1 MNTKFSRT
9 PVRRRVVAAML
20 SAAAVVGAVIVANSL
35 AFFISSDFA
44 EGSFGK
50 IALYFAPATL
60 CAFVLFAIA
69 AWFGAFSRWYFA
81 LAVGVVVGVLAALL
95 GTTISVALSGATFSG
110 GLVGAIGATLGSSNL
125 FFVAASAVAA
135 LTLGPA
141 VVSAVLAFTT
151 FTGTER
157 RLALVRLPASN
168 LDEGQVT
175 HLKRKKIDLDL
186 ADEQWDAYL
195 DALSDNGWTPVE
207 VAPATSMPDS
217 VFIEDTVVL
226 FGRTAVIT
234 SPGAESR
241 RGETAD
247 VELAVR
253 ELGLQ
258 VDRIVLPGTLD
269 GGDVLKVGATVYVG
283 RGGRTNAEGIRQLR
297 AIVAPLGHT
306 VVAVPISKVLHLKSA
321 VTALPDGTVIGYPP
335 LVDDVTVFDRF
346 LAVPEESGAHVVVLA
361 ADTVLMAAS
370 APRSAALIADLG
382 YRVVT
387 VDISEFEK
395 LEGCVTCLSVRV
407 R

>member
-1 MNTKFSRT
+1 MNLRFVNL
-9 PVRRRVVAAML
+9 PLRRRV
-20 SAAAVVGAVIVANSL
+20 AAAVFAALAVVAAATAATTL
-35 AFFISSDFA
+35 ALFISIDFA
-44 EGSFGK
+44 AGSVAR
-50 IALYFAPATL
+50 IALVFLPA
-60 CAFVLFAIA
+60 ALFAVLLLAAA
-69 AWFGAFSRWYFA
+69 AWFGAFARWYFA
-81 LAVGVVVGVLAALL
+81 LAAGLLAGVLAALL
-95 GTTISVALSGATFSG
+95 GTSGSAALRGVPFTVELLTQVVGTLEGVNLVFVIS
-110 GLVGAIGATLGSSNL
+110 
-125 FFVAASAVAA
+125 SAVAA
-135 LTLGPA
+135 AALGPVA
-141 VVSAVLAFTT
+141 WTAVLRFTR
-151 FTGTER
+151 FGRASR

-168 LDEGQVT
+168 LDEGHVT
-175 HLKRKKIDLDL
+175 HIKRKKINLEL

-195 DALSDNGWTPVE
+195 DALTDNGWTPVE
-207 VAPATSMPDS
+207 VAPAPSMADS

-241 RGETAD
+241 RAEVDD
-247 VELAVR
+247 VETAVR
-253 ELGLQ
+253 ELGMR
-258 VDRIVLPGTLD
+258 VERITLPGELD
-269 GGDVLKVGATVYVG
+269 GGDVLKVGTTVYVG
-283 RGGRTNAEGIRQLR
+283 RGGRTNAEGVRQLR
-297 AIVAPLGHT
+297 AIVSPLGHT

>member
-1 MNTKFSRT
+1 MQFSRT
-9 PVRRRVVAAML
+9 SVRRRLVAALL
-20 SAAAVVGAVIVANSL
+20 SAAAVAGAAIAATSL

-44 EGSFGK
+44 GGSFGA
-50 IALYFAPATL
+50 IALYFGPAAL
-60 CAFVLFAIA
+60 CAFVLFAVG
-69 AWFGAFSRWYFA
+69 AWCGAFSRWYFA
-81 LAVGVVVGVLAALL
+81 LAVGVLVGVLAALL
-95 GTTISVALSGATFSG
+95 GTTLSVVFTGATLSG
-110 GLVGAIGATLGSSNL
+110 GLVGAIVATLGSSNL
-125 FFVAASAVAA
+125 FFVAATAVAA

-141 VVSAVLAFTT
+141 VVSAVLAFTSVR
-151 FTGTER
+151 GGER

-175 HLKRKKIDLDL
+175 HIKRKKINLEL

-195 DALSDNGWTPVE
+195 DALTDNGWTPVE
-207 VAPATSMPDS
+207 VAPAPSMPDS

-241 RGETAD
+241 RAEVDD
-247 VELAVR
+247 VETAVR
-253 ELGLQ
+253 ELGMR
-258 VDRIVLPGTLD
+258 VERITLPGELD
-269 GGDVLKVGATVYVG
+269 GGDVLKVGTTVYVG
-283 RGGRTNAEGIRQLR
+283 RGGRTNAEGVRQLR
-297 AIVAPLGHT
+297 AIVSSLGHT

-346 LAVPEESGAHVVVLA
+346 LAVPEESGAHVVVLS